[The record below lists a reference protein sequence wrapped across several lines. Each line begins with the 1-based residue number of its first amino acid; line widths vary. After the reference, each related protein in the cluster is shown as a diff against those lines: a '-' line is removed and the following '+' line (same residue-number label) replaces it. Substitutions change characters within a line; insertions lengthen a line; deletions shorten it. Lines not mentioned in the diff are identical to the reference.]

1 MNPNQGIIYLT
12 DKNGK
17 QDKTRQIKRI
27 QLDDIKNVYLITF
40 ENSDRVFHYKPEN
53 VKIIRN
59 VVVSEKHT
67 RTVFDYLKNIASLSE
82 MKNDDGEKILVKNY
96 DRVRLINTDSALAFY
111 LNPEGKKIKWNGVA
125 HPIFPFGCN
134 NSQFKAV
141 TNALE
146 NSLSIIQCP
155 PGTGKTQTI
164 LNIIANLLI
173 LNKTVLVVSNN
184 NSAIENVYEKLSSKK
199 YNLDFIVA
207 PLGKSENIT
216 GNL

>member
-27 QLDDIKNVYLITF
+27 QFDDIKNVYLITF

-111 LNPEGKKIKWNGVA
+111 LNPEGKKIKWNGVT